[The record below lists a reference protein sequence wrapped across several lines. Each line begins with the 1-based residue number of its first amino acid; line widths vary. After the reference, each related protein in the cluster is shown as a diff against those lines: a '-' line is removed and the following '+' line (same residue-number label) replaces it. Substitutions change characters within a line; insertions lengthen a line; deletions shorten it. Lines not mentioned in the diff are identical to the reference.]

1 MSRDS
6 ILDLA
11 RLIPDEDLDVIYRI
25 LVKFVPDDV
34 LLPEDIIALEEA
46 ENDIK
51 NGNLY
56 SHDEVWD

>member
-1 MSRDS
+1 MIRDS

>member
-11 RLIPDEDLDVIYRI
+11 RLIPDEDMDVIYRI